1 MVRSINMSKIK
12 LGSKYGA
19 GGGEA
24 QDADS
29 KRKGDKAN

>member
-19 GGGEA
+19 GGEGS
-24 QDADS
+24 DAES
-29 KRKGDKAN
+29 RGKGNKAN